1 MSLAFVLLMIPLLFP
16 GWRVRRAASLAAAAG
31 VLCAATAVAPAQ
43 QPLPAAPAR
52 ATAVS
57 EAPASDTGAPLRAD
71 DLIEVK
77 VFGEDDLTTSTRIT
91 AEGTISFPLLGVVR
105 LAGKT
110 ATQGAQLIRDRLQE
124 RFLVNPQVSLV
135 VIENARRLFTV
146 LGQVARPG
154 TYRFPGREPL
164 NLVQAI
170 GVAGGYTRLADPS
183 RITVRRVAAGKETI
197 IRLDAK
203 RMARDGETQIPA
215 VRPGDIITVN
225 ERLF

>member
-1 MSLAFVLLMIPLLFP
+1 MIPSFFAGCLS
-16 GWRVRRAASLAAAAG
+16 RRAACLAGLVWA
-31 VLCAATAVAPAQ
+31 LCAAAVPAQ
-43 QPLPAAPAR
+43 EAVPPPRATPAA
-52 ATAVS
+52 
-57 EAPASDTGAPLRAD
+57 DTLAAGSGTVLGAD

-77 VFGEDDLTTSTRIT
+77 VFGEDDLTTSTRIS
-91 AEGTISFPLLGVVR
+91 ADGTISFPLLGVVR

-110 ATQGAQLIRDRLQE
+110 ASQGAQVLRDRLQE

-135 VIENARRLFTV
+135 VVENARRLFTV

-183 RITVRRVAAGKETI
+183 RITLRRVAGGKETI
-197 IRLDAK
+197 LRLDAK
-203 RMARDGETQIPA
+203 RMARDGEMQIPA